1 MRADA
6 RARLRQQLI
15 QPSFIPPWPARPL
28 STGHHA
34 RAPARVPAHGSPV
47 AAGGFSDH
55 LAARARDRPRA
66 GPVRQGGGKVTEA
79 SDGSA
84 VPYDVA
90 VIGGGPGGATV
101 ATLLARRGRS
111 VVLYEKAQHPRFH
124 VGESLLPKTVPLL
137 EALGVH
143 DQVRAIGTFKPGAE
157 FVCPGHDRRQ
167 VFRFDDALDPS
178 PGHAYQVERASFD
191 ALLLDNAAANGV
203 EVRQQTEVVGAT
215 PALGDGTV
223 TVDDGSG
230 RRHERARFVIDASG
244 RDGVLARRLA
254 NRRPDRT
261 HNTAAIFAH
270 LRGVPQDRWALEGDI
285 AVCWFDRGWIWMVP
299 LPDGRV
305 SVGAV
310 CGPDHFKRRT
320 GSLEAFYTQTLER
333 SPEVWDMVRNAE
345 RVTPV
350 RGAGSYSYRADRMY
364 GDGYL
369 LLGDS
374 YCFVDP
380 VFSSGVHLAMTGA
393 GTAAPAIDGLLDRP
407 ARAERLLRR
416 HRKGV
421 EGDLKRI
428 SWFIRRFNTPALQRM
443 FMRPQ
448 NVLGVRR
455 AVLSVLAGDT
465 RHGLGLDLRLAAF
478 RLFYRLEQRRDG
490 RQPPAHVQQPEPAE

>member
-1 MRADA
+1 M
-6 RARLRQQLI
+6 
-15 QPSFIPPWPARPL
+15 
-28 STGHHA
+28 
-34 RAPARVPAHGSPV
+34 
-47 AAGGFSDH
+47 
-55 LAARARDRPRA
+55 
-66 GPVRQGGGKVTEA
+66 TEA

>member
-1 MRADA
+1 MTDA
-6 RARLRQQLI
+6 
-15 QPSFIPPWPARPL
+15 S
-28 STGHHA
+28 G
-34 RAPARVPAHGSPV
+34 G
-47 AAGGFSDH
+47 AA
-55 LAARARDRPRA
+55 A
-66 GPVRQGGGKVTEA
+66 
-79 SDGSA
+79 
-84 VPYDVA
+84 YDVA

-111 VVLYEKAQHPRFH
+111 VVVFEKARHPRFH

-137 EALGVH
+137 GELGVH
-143 DQVRAIGTFKPGAE
+143 DQVRALGTFKPGAE
-157 FVCPGHDRRQ
+157 FVCPGYDSRQ
-167 VFRFDDALDPS
+167 TFRFDDALDPR
-178 PGHAYQVERASFD
+178 PGHAYQVERAPFD

-203 EVRQQTEVVGAT
+203 EVRQETEVLGAE
-215 PALGDGTV
+215 PALGDGTL
-223 TVDDGSG
+223 TLDDGSA
-230 RRHERARFVIDASG
+230 RRTERARFVIDASG

-254 NRRPDRT
+254 NRQPDRS

-270 LRGVPQDRWALEGDI
+270 LRGVPRDRWALEGSI
-285 AVCWFDRGWIWMVP
+285 AVCWFDRGWIWMIP

-310 CGPDHFKRRT
+310 CGPDHFKRRQ
-320 GSLEAFYTQTLER
+320 GSLEDFYSETLQR
-333 SPEVWDMVRNAE
+333 SPEVWEMVRDAE

-350 RGAGSYSYRADRMY
+350 RGAGNYSYRADRMY

-393 GTAAPAIDGLLDRP
+393 QTAAHAIDGLLDRP
-407 ARAERLLRR
+407 ARAQRLLRR
-416 HRKGV
+416 HKKGV
-421 EGDLKRI
+421 DGDLKRI

-443 FMRPQ
+443 FMHPQ

-478 RLFYRLEQRRDG
+478 RLFYRLEQRRG
-490 RQPPAHVQQPEPAE
+490 ARPPTAARTRQPEPAE

>member
-1 MRADA
+1 MTD
-6 RARLRQQLI
+6 
-15 QPSFIPPWPARPL
+15 PSGE
-28 STGHHA
+28 SG
-34 RAPARVPAHGSPV
+34 
-47 AAGGFSDH
+47 
-55 LAARARDRPRA
+55 
-66 GPVRQGGGKVTEA
+66 
-79 SDGSA
+79 

-90 VIGGGPGGATV
+90 VVGGGPGGATV

-137 EALGVH
+137 EELGVH
-143 DQVRAIGTFKPGAE
+143 DQVRAMGTFKPGAE
-157 FVCPGHDRRQ
+157 FVSPGHSARQ

-178 PGHAYQVERASFD
+178 PGHAYHVERAPFD

-203 EVRQQTEVVGAT
+203 AVQQQTEVLDAD
-215 PALGDGTV
+215 PALGAGTV
-223 TVDDGSG
+223 TVQDRSG
-230 RRHERARFVIDASG
+230 RRTDRARFVIDASG

-254 NRRPDRT
+254 TRHPDRT

-270 LRGVPQDRWALEGDI
+270 LRGVPRDRWALDGSI
-285 AVCWFDRGWIWMVP
+285 AVCWFDRGWIWMIP

-310 CGPDHFKRRT
+310 CGPEHFKRRQ
-320 GSLEAFYTQTLER
+320 GSLEDFYSQTLRR
-333 SPEVWDMVRNAE
+333 SPEVWEMVRDAE

-350 RGAGSYSYRADRMY
+350 RGAGNYSYRADRMY

-393 GTAAPAIDGLLDRP
+393 ETAAAAIDGLLDRP
-407 ARAERLLRR
+407 AKADRLLRR
-416 HRKGV
+416 HKKGV
-421 EGDLKRI
+421 DGDLKRI

-443 FMRPQ
+443 FMHPQ

-490 RQPPAHVQQPEPAE
+490 QPPRSRLRQPEPAE